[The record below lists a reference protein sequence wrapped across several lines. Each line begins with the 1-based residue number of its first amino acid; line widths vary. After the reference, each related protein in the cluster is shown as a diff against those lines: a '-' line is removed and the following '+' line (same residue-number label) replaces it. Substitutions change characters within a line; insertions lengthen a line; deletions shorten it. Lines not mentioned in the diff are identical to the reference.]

1 VRNFP
6 IPFRIAL
13 FVGCFVA
20 SANAQDPSQAKFF
33 LSEVLE
39 PTSKKQ
45 AAYFLLGEGKDGDL
59 FIGKIYAMDGK
70 LKAEGR
76 YKNEDLT
83 IEEGPFIYYYTNG
96 QVESKG
102 DYAMGQ
108 KTGVWERFDTMG
120 GALAEKVYDP
130 EVLANIIYTRAQ
142 TMPEFDG
149 GEKALVKV
157 IRERVVDPQ
166 GKNVRGK
173 VVTSFVVEKNGE
185 LTDVKVLDGKNKPVD
200 DQVVDVIRSTS
211 PWRPGAEEGV
221 PVRVQMRIP
230 VQF

>member
-20 SANAQDPSQAKFF
+20 SANAQDPALAKVF
-33 LSEVLE
+33 LSDVLE
-39 PTSKKQ
+39 PTTKKH
-45 AAYFLLGEGKDGDL
+45 AAFFLIGEGMDGDS
-59 FIGKIYAMDGK
+59 FVGRIYTMDGK

-76 YKNEDLT
+76 YEDEGLT
-83 IEEGPFIYYYTNG
+83 IENGPFIYYYTNG

-102 DYAMGQ
+102 DYAMGH
-108 KTGVWERFDTMG
+108 KSGVWERYDTMG
-120 GALAEKVYDP
+120 GPLAEKVYDP
-130 EVLANIIYTRAQ
+130 EALANIIYTRAQ

-157 IRERVVDPQ
+157 IRERVVDPS
-166 GKNVRGK
+166 GKNVKGK
-173 VVTSFVVEKNGE
+173 VLTSFVVEKNGE

-211 PWRPGAEEGV
+211 PWQPGADKGV
-221 PVRVQMRIP
+221 PVRVQMKVP

>member
-1 VRNFP
+1 MRLFP
-6 IPFRIAL
+6 TSFRIAL

-20 SANAQDPSQAKFF
+20 SADAQDPSQAKLF

-39 PTSKKQ
+39 PTSKRQ
-45 AAYFLLGEGKDGDL
+45 ATYFLSAEGKDGDL
-59 FIGKIYAMDGK
+59 FVGRIYTMDGR

-76 YKNEDLT
+76 YKDEDLT
-83 IEEGPFIYYYTNG
+83 IEEGLFVYYYTNG

-102 DYAMGQ
+102 AYAMGQ
-108 KTGVWERFDTMG
+108 KSGVWERYDTMG

-130 EVLANIIYTRAQ
+130 NALANIIYTRAQ
-142 TMPEFDG
+142 TMPEYEG

-157 IRERVVDPQ
+157 IKERVVDPS
-166 GKNVRGK
+166 GKSVKGK
-173 VVTSFVVEKNGE
+173 VLTSFVVEKNGE
-185 LTDVKVLDGKNKPVD
+185 LSDVKVVDGKNKPVD

-211 PWRPGAEEGV
+211 PWQPGADKGV
-221 PVRVQMRIP
+221 PVRVQMKIP